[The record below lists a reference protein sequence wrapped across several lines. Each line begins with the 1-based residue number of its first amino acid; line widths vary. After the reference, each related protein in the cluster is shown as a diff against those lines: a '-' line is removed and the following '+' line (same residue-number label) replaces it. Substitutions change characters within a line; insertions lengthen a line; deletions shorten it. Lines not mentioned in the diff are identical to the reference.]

1 MSEKITS
8 NWTGSETTSNLVR
21 KQILER
27 FGAEEAGRYDP
38 TSNCLTFKQWLNNGF
53 KVKKGEKALQS
64 YVVIE
69 KKNKAGEVLE
79 KYPKRISLFYQ
90 TQVEA
95 VQ

>member
-1 MSEKITS
+1 MSDKITS
-8 NWTGSETTSNLVR
+8 NWKGSEITSNMVR
-21 KQILER
+21 KQIQER
-27 FGAEEAGRYDP
+27 YGAEEATKYDP
-38 TSNCLTFKQWLNNGF
+38 ASNCLTFKQWLNNGF

-69 KKNKAGEVLE
+69 KKNKAGEVVD
-79 KYPKRISLFYQ
+79 KYPKKISLFYQ